1 MLKIHNK
8 GLEINQFP
16 VLGFS
21 LQNQWVNIL
30 ISSYGAT
37 LQSFEIDYPGFE
49 KRDVVLGYPDWEV
62 YQQLFAQQHSAYF
75 GAIIGP
81 IAGRITEAAIPWKD
95 GIYEFQ
101 PNEGKHLLHG
111 GKRNFSNVNWQL
123 LTYEEKP
130 FPSVT
135 LCLETKNTGISLPG
149 NLRSEVRYTLKET
162 ALLIEIT
169 SIALEN
175 TVANPTQHAYFNPAG
190 HHGSILDCEINVL
203 SKTYLELNQDKL
215 PTGKSIQCADW
226 HEKKGI
232 QINQMPDF
240 PEIDHAFKLNS
251 ESKQARLIAPDG
263 FQLTFTTNQPYMQ
276 VYIGGHSTKTGK
288 EDASYHQYSGICLE
302 QQAEPDAPNQLN
314 FSDIY
319 LKKGQKKTNS
329 MAINFEQKK

>member
-8 GLEINQFP
+8 GLEIDSFP
-16 VLGFS
+16 VLAFS
-21 LQNQWVNIL
+21 LQNQWVRIL

-37 LQSFEIDYPGFE
+37 LQSFEIHYPGFE

-62 YQQLFAQQHSAYF
+62 YQQLFTQQQSAFF
-75 GAIIGP
+75 GAIVGP
-81 IAGRITEAAIPWKD
+81 IAGRINDAKIPWKD
-95 GIYEFQ
+95 VMFEFE

-123 LTYEEKP
+123 LSYEEKP

-135 LCLETKNTGISLPG
+135 LCLETQNAGISLPG

-162 ALLIEIT
+162 TLLIEIT
-169 SIALEN
+169 SIALED

-190 HHGSILDCEINVL
+190 HHGSILDCEINVV
-203 SKTYLELNQDKL
+203 SNTYLELNQDKL
-215 PTGKSIQCADW
+215 PTGKSIQCADL

-240 PEIDHAFKLNS
+240 PKIDHAFKLNS

-319 LKKGQKKTNS
+319 LAKGQKKTNS
-329 MAINFEQKK
+329 VLINFEQNK